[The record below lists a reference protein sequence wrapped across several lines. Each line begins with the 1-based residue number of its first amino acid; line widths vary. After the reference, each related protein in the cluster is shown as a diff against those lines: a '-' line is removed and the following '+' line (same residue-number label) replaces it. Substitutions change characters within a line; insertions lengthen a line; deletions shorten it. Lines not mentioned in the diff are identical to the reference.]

1 MISLNPAKLNRCDW
15 FILVFVVYY
24 LQGVLYPSGGALSTG
39 LLGINLLV
47 SIVCALKIWQMPH
60 NPPYIK
66 GLNLL
71 VLMFSIYGFALI
83 LNNPSTVHYSLSGM
97 SMPSYNY
104 IKSIY
109 LSILPIYAF
118 YYFSLKGY
126 ITAERLRWWTVVF
139 FISCVVSY
147 YKYKQQALISL
158 MERGSSVEEI
168 TNNAG
173 YLFLSLIPIWTL
185 FRKNPILQYVGL
197 AFCMVFIL
205 MGMKRGAIAI
215 GGMVVLYLIW
225 QIIRNARGKQRLI
238 VFVLTAALAVAG
250 VYFVIDLMSSSEY
263 FLQRIEATSEGN
275 SSGRDSLYSYFLEY
289 FTERAGFI
297 HYLFGRGA
305 NGTLEIY
312 YNYAHND
319 WLEIAVNQGLL
330 GITVYAIYWKQLYMT
345 WRHST
350 NIEAKTI
357 LALVG
362 IIYFA
367 KTLFSMSYSDMTYIC
382 TSVLGYALATYK
394 KPNVE
399 CYE

>member
-15 FILVFVVYY
+15 FIIVWVLYY
-24 LQGVLYPSGGALSTG
+24 LQGVLYSSGGAISTG

-47 SIVCALKIWQMPH
+47 SIYCAIKIWQMPNH
-60 NPPYIK
+60 PPYIK

-83 LNNPSTVHYSLSGM
+83 LMSPSTIYYRMSGLSM
-97 SMPSYNY
+97 ASYNY

-126 ITAERLRWWTVVF
+126 LTAERLRWWAVVF
-139 FISCVVSY
+139 CISCVVSY
-147 YKYKQQALISL
+147 YIYMQQA
-158 MERGSSVEEI
+158 MEALLARGSSQEEI

-173 YLFLSLIPIWTL
+173 YLFLSLIPIWVVYR
-185 FRKNPILQYVGL
+185 RKPLLQYAGL
-197 AFCMVFIL
+197 AFCMAFIL
-205 MGMKRGAIAI
+205 MGMKRGAILI
-215 GGMVVLYLIW
+215 GGVVVLYLIW
-225 QIIRNARGKQRLI
+225 QIIKNARGKQRVI
-238 VFVLTAALAVAG
+238 VILLTAVLAVAG
-250 VYFVIDLMSSSEY
+250 VYFVIDMMTSSDY
-263 FLQRIEATSEGN
+263 FIQRLEATKEGD
-275 SSGRDSLYSYFLEY
+275 SSGRDSIYSFFWTY
-289 FTERAGFI
+289 FTEKANFI
-297 HYLFGRGA
+297 HYLVGRGA

-330 GITVYAIYWKQLYMT
+330 GIIIYTIYWINLFNT
-345 WRHST
+345 WRQST

-357 LALVG
+357 LALIG

-367 KTLFSMSYSDMTYIC
+367 QTLFSMSYGDMTYVS

-394 KPNVE
+394 NPNTI
-399 CYE
+399 

>member
-15 FILVFVVYY
+15 FIIVWVLYY
-24 LQGVLYPSGGALSTG
+24 LQGVLYSSGGAISTG

-47 SIVCALKIWQMPH
+47 SIYCAIKIWQMPN

-71 VLMFSIYGFALI
+71 VLLFSIYGFYLI
-83 LNNPSTVHYSLSGM
+83 LMNPSTVYYSMSGI
-97 SMPSYNY
+97 SMASYSY

-109 LSILPIYAF
+109 QSILPIYAF

-126 ITAERLRWWTVVF
+126 LTAERLRWWAVVF
-139 FISCVVSY
+139 CISCVVSY
-147 YKYKQQALISL
+147 YNYMQQAMEKLL
-158 MERGSSVEEI
+158 ERGSSAEET

-173 YLFLSLIPIWTL
+173 YLFLSLIPIWVVY
-185 FRKNPILQYVGL
+185 RKKPLQQYAGL
-197 AFCMVFIL
+197 AFCMAFIL

-215 GGMVVLYLIW
+215 GGVVVLYLIW
-225 QIIRNARGKQRLI
+225 QIIKNARGKQRVI
-238 VFVLTAALAVAG
+238 VILLTAILAVVG
-250 VYFVIDLMSSSEY
+250 VYFVIDMMTSSDY
-263 FLQRIEATSEGN
+263 FLQRLEATKEGN
-275 SSGRDSLYSYFLEY
+275 SSGRDSLYSFFWTY
-289 FTERAGFI
+289 FTEKADAI
-297 HYLFGRGA
+297 QYLFGRGA

-312 YNYAHND
+312 YNVAHND

-330 GITVYAIYWKQLYMT
+330 GIVVYAVYWKQLYST
-345 WRHST
+345 WRQST

-357 LALVG
+357 LALIG

-367 KTLFSMSYSDMTYIC
+367 KTLFSMSYADMTYVC

-394 KPNVE
+394 NSNTI
-399 CYE
+399 

>member
-15 FILVFVVYY
+15 FIIVWVLYY
-24 LQGVLYPSGGALSTG
+24 LQGVLYSSGGAISTG

-47 SIVCALKIWQMPH
+47 SIYCALKIWQMPNH
-60 NPPYIK
+60 PPYIK

-71 VLMFSIYGFALI
+71 VLMFSIYGFAHI
-83 LNNPSTVHYSLSGM
+83 INNPSVVHYAVSGK
-97 SMPSYNY
+97 SMASYNY

-126 ITAERLRWWTVVF
+126 LTAERLRWWAVVF
-139 FISCVVSY
+139 SISCVLSY
-147 YKYKQQALISL
+147 YLYMQQAL
-158 MERGSSVEEI
+158 ERLLSSAEET

-173 YLFLSLIPIWTL
+173 YLFLSLIPVWVL
-185 FRKNPILQYVGL
+185 FRKKPLLQYAGL
-197 AFCMVFIL
+197 AFCMAFIL
-205 MGMKRGAIAI
+205 MGMKRGAILI
-215 GGMVVLYLIW
+215 GGVVVPYLIW
-225 QIIRNARGKQRLI
+225 QIIKIARGKQRVI
-238 VFVLTAALAVAG
+238 VILLTAILAVVG
-250 VYFVIDLMSSSEY
+250 VYFVIDMMTSSDY
-263 FLQRIEATSEGN
+263 FMQRLEATKEGN
-275 SSGRDSLYSYFLEY
+275 SSGRDSLYSFFWTY
-289 FTERAGFI
+289 FTEKADAI
-297 HYLFGRGA
+297 QYLFGRGA

-319 WLEIAVNQGLL
+319 WLEIAINQGLL
-330 GITVYAIYWKQLYMT
+330 GIIVYAVYWKKFYST
-345 WRHST
+345 WSQST

-367 KTLFSMSYSDMTYIC
+367 QTLFSMSYGDMSYIS

-394 KPNVE
+394 NPNTI
-399 CYE
+399 

>member
-15 FILVFVVYY
+15 FIIAWVLYY
-24 LQGVLYPSGGALSTG
+24 LQGVLYPTGGAISTG

-47 SIVCALKIWQMPH
+47 SIYCAIEIWQMPNH
-60 NPPYIK
+60 PPYIK

-71 VLMFSIYGFALI
+71 MVMFSIYGFYLI
-83 LNNPSTVHYSLSGM
+83 LMNPSTVHYSM
-97 SMPSYNY
+97 SSFSMASYNY

-126 ITAERLRWWTVVF
+126 LTAERLRWWAVVF
-139 FISCVVSY
+139 CISCVLSY
-147 YKYKQQALISL
+147 YIYMQQAMEKLL
-158 MERGSSVEEI
+158 ERGSSAEET

-173 YLFLSLIPIWTL
+173 YLFLSLIPIWVVYRRKTL
-185 FRKNPILQYVGL
+185 LQYAGL
-197 AFCMVFIL
+197 AFCMAFIL
-205 MGMKRGAIAI
+205 MGMKRGAILI
-215 GGMVVLYLIW
+215 GGVVFFYLIW
-225 QIIRNARGKQRLI
+225 QIIKNARGKQR
-238 VFVLTAALAVAG
+238 VFVIILTAVLAVAG
-250 VYFVIDLMSSSEY
+250 VYFVIDMMTSSDY
-263 FLQRIEATSEGN
+263 FLQRLEATKEGN
-275 SSGRDSLYSYFLEY
+275 SSGRDSLYSFFWTY
-289 FTERAGFI
+289 FTEKADVI
-297 HYLFGRGA
+297 QYLFGRGA

-330 GITVYAIYWKQLYMT
+330 GIVVYAVYWKQFYST
-345 WRHST
+345 WRQST

-367 KTLFSMSYSDMTYIC
+367 KTLFSMSYADMTYVC
-382 TSVLGYALATYK
+382 TSVLGYALATYNE
-394 KPNVE
+394 PNFDE
-399 CYE
+399 YE

>member
-15 FILVFVVYY
+15 FILVFVIYY
-24 LQGVLYPSGGALSTG
+24 LQGVLYSSGGAFSTG

-47 SIVCALKIWQMPH
+47 SFGCAMKIWQMPH

-83 LNNPSTVHYSLSGM
+83 LMNPSTVHYRVSGFSM
-97 SMPSYNY
+97 SSYNY

-118 YYFSLKGY
+118 YYFGLKGY
-126 ITAERLRWWTVVF
+126 LTAERLRWWAVVF
-139 FISCVVSY
+139 CISSVVSY
-147 YKYKQQALISL
+147 YYNMQQALEKL
-158 MERGSSVEEI
+158 MEIGSLREEI
-168 TNNAG
+168 TNNVG
-173 YLFLSLIPIWTL
+173 YMFLSLIPVWVL
-185 FRKNPILQYVGL
+185 FRKKPLLQYIGL
-197 AFCMVFIL
+197 AFCMAYIV
-205 MGMKRGAIAI
+205 MGMKRGAIAV
-215 GGMVVLYLIW
+215 GGVVVLYLILN
-225 QIIRNARGKQRLI
+225 IIKKSKGKQKII
-238 VFVLTAALAVAG
+238 VILLTAALAVAG
-250 VYFVIDLMSSSEY
+250 VYFVIDMMSSSDY
-263 FLQRIEATSEGN
+263 LLQRIEATIEGN
-275 SSGRDSLYSYFLEY
+275 SSGRDSIYSFFWTY
-289 FTERAGFI
+289 FTEMADFV

-330 GITVYAIYWKQLYMT
+330 GIIVYAIYWKNFYST
-345 WRHST
+345 WRQST

-367 KTLFSMSYSDMTYIC
+367 KTLFSMSYGDMTYVC

-394 KPNVE
+394 KPN
-399 CYE
+399 YE

>member
-15 FILVFVVYY
+15 FIIVWVLYY
-24 LQGVLYPSGGALSTG
+24 LQGVLYPIGGAISTG

-47 SIVCALKIWQMPH
+47 SIYCAIKIWQIPN

-66 GLNLL
+66 GLNIL
-71 VLMFSIYGFALI
+71 VLMFSIYGFYLI
-83 LNNPSTVHYSLSGM
+83 LMNPSTVYYRMSGT
-97 SMPSYNY
+97 SMASYNY
-104 IKSIY
+104 IKAIY

-126 ITAERLRWWTVVF
+126 LTAERLRWWAVVF
-139 FISCVVSY
+139 CISCVVSY
-147 YKYKQQALISL
+147 YINMQQA
-158 MERGSSVEEI
+158 MEKLLESGSSAEET
-168 TNNAG
+168 TNNSS
-173 YLFLSLIPIWTL
+173 YLFLSLIPIWV
-185 FRKNPILQYVGL
+185 FYRKKPLLQYAGL
-197 AFCMVFIL
+197 AFCMAFIL

-215 GGMVVLYLIW
+215 GGVVVLYLIW
-225 QIIRNARGKQRLI
+225 QLIRNSSGKQRVI
-238 VFVLTAALAVAG
+238 VILFTAALAVAG
-250 VYFVIDLMSSSEY
+250 VYFVIDMMTSSDY
-263 FLQRIEATSEGN
+263 FLQRLEATKEGD
-275 SSGRDSLYSYFLEY
+275 SSGRDSLYSFFWTY
-289 FTERAGFI
+289 FTEKADAI
-297 HYLFGRGA
+297 QYLFGRGA

-330 GITVYAIYWKQLYMT
+330 GIIVYVVYWLQFYST
-345 WRHST
+345 WRQST

-367 KTLFSMSYSDMTYIC
+367 KTIFSMSYGDMTYVC

-394 KPNVE
+394 QPNFE
-399 CYE
+399 

>member
-15 FILVFVVYY
+15 FIIVWVLYY
-24 LQGVLYPSGGALSTG
+24 LQGVLYPTGGAISTG

-47 SIVCALKIWQMPH
+47 SFYCALKIWQMPNH
-60 NPPYIK
+60 PPYIK

-71 VLMFSIYGFALI
+71 VMMFSIYGFYLI
-83 LNNPSTVHYSLSGM
+83 LMNPSTIHYSMSGM
-97 SMPSYNY
+97 SMASYNY

-126 ITAERLRWWTVVF
+126 LTAERLRWWAVVF
-139 FISCVVSY
+139 CISCVVSY
-147 YKYKQQALISL
+147 YIYMQQA
-158 MERGSSVEEI
+158 MEMLLARGSSAEET

-173 YLFLSLIPIWTL
+173 YLFLSLIPVWVL
-185 FRKNPILQYVGL
+185 FRKKPLLQYAGL
-197 AFCMVFIL
+197 AFCMAFIL

-215 GGMVVLYLIW
+215 GGVVVLYLIW
-225 QIIRNARGKQRLI
+225 QIIKNARGNQRFI
-238 VFVLTAALAVAG
+238 VILLSAVLAVAG
-250 VYFVIDLMSSSEY
+250 VYFVIDMMTNSDY
-263 FLQRIEATSEGN
+263 FLQRIEDTKEGD
-275 SSGRDSLYSYFLEY
+275 SSNRDILYSFFWTY
-289 FTERAGFI
+289 FTEKADAI
-297 HYLFGRGA
+297 QYLFGRGA

-330 GITVYAIYWKQLYMT
+330 GIVVYAVYWKQFYST
-345 WRHST
+345 WRQST

-367 KTLFSMSYSDMTYIC
+367 KTIFSMSYGDMTYVC

-394 KPNVE
+394 QPNFE
-399 CYE
+399 

>member
-24 LQGVLYPSGGALSTG
+24 LQGVLYSSGGAISTG

-47 SIVCALKIWQMPH
+47 SIVCAIKTWQMPH

-71 VLMFSIYGFALI
+71 VLMFSIYGFAYMI
-83 LNNPSTVHYSLSGM
+83 LEPSEIYYPISGKLLR
-97 SMPSYNY
+97 PFGY

-126 ITAERLRWWTVVF
+126 LTAERLRWWAVVF
-139 FISCVVSY
+139 CISCVVSY
-147 YKYKQQALISL
+147 YYNMQQALIKL
-158 MERGSSVEEI
+158 MERGSSAEET

-173 YLFLSLIPIWTL
+173 YLFLSLIPIWVL
-185 FRKNPILQYVGL
+185 FSKKPLLQYVGL
-197 AFCMVFIL
+197 AFCMAFIL

-215 GGMVVLYLIW
+215 GGVVVLYLIW
-225 QIIRNARGKQRLI
+225 HIIKNARGKQRFI
-238 VFVLTAALAVAG
+238 VMLLTGALAIAG
-250 VYFVIDLMSSSEY
+250 VYFVIDMMSSSDY
-263 FLQRIEATSEGN
+263 FLQRIEDTKEGS
-275 SSGRDSLYSYFLEY
+275 SSGRDNLYSFFWEY
-289 FTERAGFI
+289 FTERADFV

-330 GITVYAIYWKQLYMT
+330 GIIVYAVYWKQLYAT
-345 WRHST
+345 WRRST

-367 KTLFSMSYSDMTYIC
+367 KTLFSMSYGDMTYVC
-382 TSVLGYALATYK
+382 TSVFGYALATYK
-394 KPNVE
+394 KPNNE
-399 CYE
+399 

>member
-1 MISLNPAKLNRCDW
+1 MISLNPARLNRCDW
-15 FILVFVVYY
+15 FIIVWVLYY
-24 LQGVLYPSGGALSTG
+24 LQGVLYSSGGAISTG

-47 SIVCALKIWQMPH
+47 SINCAIKIWKMPN

-83 LNNPSTVHYSLSGM
+83 MMSPSTIYYRMSGK
-97 SMPSYNY
+97 SMASYNY
-104 IKSIY
+104 IKAIY

-126 ITAERLRWWTVVF
+126 LTAERLRWWAVVF
-139 FISCVVSY
+139 CISSVVSY
-147 YKYKQQALISL
+147 FIYMQQA
-158 MERGSSVEEI
+158 MEMLLESGSSAEET

-173 YLFLSLIPIWTL
+173 YLFLSLIPIWVVY
-185 FRKNPILQYVGL
+185 RKKPLLQYAGL
-197 AFCMVFIL
+197 AFCMAFLL

-215 GGMVVLYLIW
+215 GGVVFIYLIW
-225 QIIRNARGKQRLI
+225 QIIRNARGKQRVI
-238 VFVLTAALAVAG
+238 VILLTATLAIVG
-250 VYFVIDLMSSSEY
+250 VYFVIDMMTSSDY
-263 FLQRIEATSEGN
+263 FMQRLEDTKEGN
-275 SSGRDSLYSYFLEY
+275 SSGRDSLYSFFWTY
-289 FTERAGFI
+289 FTEKADAI
-297 HYLFGRGA
+297 QYLFGRGA

-330 GITVYAIYWKQLYMT
+330 GIAVYAVYWKKFYST
-345 WRHST
+345 WRQST
-350 NIEAKTI
+350 NTEAKTI
-357 LALVG
+357 LVLVG

-367 KTLFSMSYSDMTYIC
+367 KTFFSMSYGDMTYVS

-394 KPNVE
+394 KPNIE
-399 CYE
+399 

>member
-15 FILVFVVYY
+15 FIIAWVLYY
-24 LQGVLYPSGGALSTG
+24 LQGLLYPTGGAISTG
-39 LLGINLLV
+39 LLGVNLLV
-47 SIVCALKIWQMPH
+47 SIWCAIKVWQMPH

-71 VLMFSIYGFALI
+71 LIMFSIYGFALI
-83 LNNPSTVHYSLSGM
+83 LMNPHTVHYSMSGM
-97 SMPSYNY
+97 SMASYNY

-126 ITAERLRWWTVVF
+126 LTAERLRWWAVVF
-139 FISCVVSY
+139 CISCVLSY
-147 YKYKQQALISL
+147 YNYMQQAMDRLL
-158 MERGSSVEEI
+158 ERGSSAEEI

-173 YLFLSLIPIWTL
+173 YLFLSLIPIWVVYR
-185 FRKNPILQYVGL
+185 RKPLLQYAGL
-197 AFCMVFIL
+197 AFCMAFIL

-215 GGMVVLYLIW
+215 GGVVVLYLIW
-225 QIIRNARGKQRLI
+225 QIIKNARGNQRFI
-238 VFVLTAALAVAG
+238 VIILTAVLAVVG
-250 VYFVIDLMSSSEY
+250 VYFVIDLMTSSDY
-263 FLQRIEATSEGN
+263 FLQRLEATKEGN
-275 SSGRDSLYSYFLEY
+275 SSGRDSLYSFFWTY
-289 FTERAGFI
+289 FTERADAI
-297 HYLFGRGA
+297 QYLFGRGA

-330 GITVYAIYWKQLYMT
+330 GIIVYAVYWKQFYST
-345 WRHST
+345 WRQST

-367 KTLFSMSYSDMTYIC
+367 KTLFSMSYGDMTYVC

-394 KPNVE
+394 KPNLE
-399 CYE
+399 

>member
-15 FILVFVVYY
+15 FIIVWVLYY
-24 LQGVLYPSGGALSTG
+24 LQGVVYPTGGAISTV

-47 SIVCALKIWQMPH
+47 SINCAIKIWKMPN

-71 VLMFSIYGFALI
+71 VLMFTIYGFALI
-83 LNNPSTVHYSLSGM
+83 LMSPSTIYYRMSGK
-97 SMPSYNY
+97 SMASYNY
-104 IKSIY
+104 IKAIY

-126 ITAERLRWWTVVF
+126 LTAERLRWWAVVF
-139 FISCVVSY
+139 CISCVVSY
-147 YKYKQQALISL
+147 FIEMQQAMEELL
-158 MERGSSVEEI
+158 ERGSSREET

-173 YLFLSLIPIWTL
+173 YLFLSLIPIWVVYR
-185 FRKNPILQYVGL
+185 RKPLLQYAGL
-197 AFCMVFIL
+197 AFCMAFIL

-215 GGMVVLYLIW
+215 GGVVVLYLIW
-225 QIIRNARGKQRLI
+225 QIIKNARGKQRVI
-238 VFVLTAALAVAG
+238 VIILTAVLAVVG
-250 VYFVIDLMSSSEY
+250 VYFVIDMMTSSDY
-263 FLQRIEATSEGN
+263 FLQRLEATKEGD
-275 SSGRDSLYSYFLEY
+275 SSGRDILYSFFWTY
-289 FTERAGFI
+289 FTEKADAIQF
-297 HYLFGRGA
+297 LFGRGA

-330 GITVYAIYWKQLYMT
+330 GIVVYAFYWKQFYST
-345 WRHST
+345 WRQST

-367 KTLFSMSYSDMTYIC
+367 KTLFSMSYGDMTYVC

-394 KPNVE
+394 NSNTI
-399 CYE
+399 

>member
-15 FILVFVVYY
+15 FIIAWVLYY
-24 LQGVLYPSGGALSTG
+24 LQGVLYPTGGAISIG

-47 SIVCALKIWQMPH
+47 SIYCAIKIWQMPNH
-60 NPPYIK
+60 PPYIK

-83 LNNPSTVHYSLSGM
+83 LMSPSTIYYRMSGM
-97 SMPSYNY
+97 SMASYNY

-126 ITAERLRWWTVVF
+126 LTAERLRWWAVVF
-139 FISCVVSY
+139 SISCVLSY
-147 YKYKQQALISL
+147 YIYMQRA
-158 MERGSSVEEI
+158 MEMLLARGSSAEET

-173 YLFLSLIPIWTL
+173 YLFLSLIPIWVL
-185 FRKNPILQYVGL
+185 FRKKPLLQYAGL
-197 AFCMVFIL
+197 ALCMSFIL

-215 GGMVVLYLIW
+215 GGVVVLYLIW
-225 QIIRNARGKQRLI
+225 QIIKNARGKQRAI
-238 VFVLTAALAVAG
+238 VILLTAALAVAG
-250 VYFVIDLMSSSEY
+250 VYFVIDMMTSSDY
-263 FLQRIEATSEGN
+263 FMQRLEATKEGN
-275 SSGRDSLYSYFLEY
+275 SSGRDSLYSFFWTY
-289 FTERAGFI
+289 FTEKADAI
-297 HYLFGRGA
+297 QYLFGRGA

-330 GITVYAIYWKQLYMT
+330 GIVVYAVYWKKFYST
-345 WRHST
+345 WRQST

-357 LALVG
+357 LAMVG

-367 KTLFSMSYSDMTYIC
+367 KTLFSMSYADMTYVC
-382 TSVLGYALATYK
+382 TSVLGYSLATYRN
-394 KPNVE
+394 PNTI
-399 CYE
+399 

>member
-24 LQGVLYPSGGALSTG
+24 LQGVLYPSGGAFSTG
-39 LLGINLLV
+39 LLGINLFV
-47 SIVCALKIWQMPH
+47 SIGCAIKIWQMPH

-71 VLMFSIYGFALI
+71 LVMFSIYGFALI
-83 LNNPSTVHYSLSGM
+83 AMNPSTVHYSLSGFSM
-97 SMPSYNY
+97 SSYNY

-109 LSILPIYAF
+109 LSIMPIYAF
-118 YYFSLKGY
+118 YYFGLKGY
-126 ITAERLRWWTVVF
+126 LTAERLRWWAVVF
-139 FISCVVSY
+139 CISCMVSY
-147 YKYKQQALISL
+147 YHYMQQMLIKL
-158 MERGSSVEEI
+158 MERGSSAEET

-173 YLFLSLIPIWTL
+173 YLFLSLIPIWVL
-185 FRKNPILQYVGL
+185 FSKKPLLQYVGL
-197 AFCMVFIL
+197 AFCMAFIL

-215 GGMVVLYLIW
+215 GGVVVLYLIW
-225 QIIRNARGKQRLI
+225 QIIRNARGKQRVI
-238 VFVLTAALAVAG
+238 VILLTAALAVAG
-250 VYFVIDLMSSSEY
+250 VYFVIDMMTSSDY
-263 FLQRIEATSEGN
+263 FMQRLEATKEGN
-275 SSGRDSLYSYFLEY
+275 TSGRDSLYSFFWTY
-289 FTERAGFI
+289 FTEKADAI
-297 HYLFGRGA
+297 QYLFGRGA

-330 GITVYAIYWKQLYMT
+330 GIVVYAVYWKQLYST
-345 WRHST
+345 WRQST

-367 KTLFSMSYSDMTYIC
+367 KTIFSMSYVDMTYVC

-394 KPNVE
+394 KPN
-399 CYE
+399 YE

>member
-1 MISLNPAKLNRCDW
+1 MISLNLAKLNRCDW
-15 FILVFVVYY
+15 FIIVWVLYY
-24 LQGVLYPSGGALSTG
+24 LQGVLYSSGGAISTG

-47 SIVCALKIWQMPH
+47 SFYCAIKIWQMPNH
-60 NPPYIK
+60 PPYIK

-83 LNNPSTVHYSLSGM
+83 LMNPSTVYYRMSGLSM
-97 SMPSYNY
+97 ASYNY

-126 ITAERLRWWTVVF
+126 LTAERLRRWAVVF
-139 FISCVVSY
+139 CISCVVSY
-147 YKYKQQALISL
+147 YIYMQQAMEKLL
-158 MERGSSVEEI
+158 ERGSSAEEI

-173 YLFLSLIPIWTL
+173 YLFLSLIPIWVVYR
-185 FRKNPILQYVGL
+185 RKPLLQYAGL
-197 AFCMVFIL
+197 AFCMAFIL

-215 GGMVVLYLIW
+215 GGVVVLYLIW
-225 QIIRNARGKQRLI
+225 QIIKNARGKQRFI
-238 VFVLTAALAVAG
+238 VILLTAVLAVAG
-250 VYFVIDLMSSSEY
+250 VYFVIDMMTSSDY
-263 FLQRIEATSEGN
+263 FLQRLEATKEGD
-275 SSGRDSLYSYFLEY
+275 SSGRDILYSFFWTY
-289 FTERAGFI
+289 FTEKADAIQF
-297 HYLFGRGA
+297 LFGRGA

-330 GITVYAIYWKQLYMT
+330 GIVVYAFYWKQFYST
-345 WRHST
+345 WRQST

-367 KTLFSMSYSDMTYIC
+367 KTLFSMSYGDMTYVC

-394 KPNVE
+394 NSNTI
-399 CYE
+399 

>member
-15 FILVFVVYY
+15 FIIVWVLYY
-24 LQGVLYPSGGALSTG
+24 LQGVLYSSGGAISTG

-47 SIVCALKIWQMPH
+47 SIYCAIKIWQIPN

-66 GLNLL
+66 GLNIL

-83 LNNPSTVHYSLSGM
+83 LLNPSTIHYGLSGM
-97 SMPSYNY
+97 SMASYNY

-126 ITAERLRWWTVVF
+126 LTAERLRWWTVVF
-139 FISCVVSY
+139 SISCVVSY
-147 YKYKQQALISL
+147 YIYMQQALEPL
-158 MERGSSVEEI
+158 LSSAEET

-173 YLFLSLIPIWTL
+173 YLFLSLIPIWV
-185 FRKNPILQYVGL
+185 FYRKKPLLQYAGL
-197 AFCMVFIL
+197 AFCLAFIL
-205 MGMKRGAIAI
+205 MGMKRGAILI
-215 GGMVVLYLIW
+215 GGVVVLYLIW
-225 QIIRNARGKQRLI
+225 QIIKNARGKQRVI
-238 VFVLTAALAVAG
+238 VILLTVALAVAG
-250 VYFVIDLMSSSEY
+250 VYFVIDMMTSSDY
-263 FLQRIEATSEGN
+263 FMQRLEATKEGN
-275 SSGRDSLYSYFLEY
+275 SSGRDSLYSFFWTY
-289 FTERAGFI
+289 FTEKADAI
-297 HYLFGRGA
+297 QYLFGRGA

-330 GITVYAIYWKQLYMT
+330 GIAVYAVYWKQFYST
-345 WRHST
+345 WRQST

-367 KTLFSMSYSDMTYIC
+367 KTLFSMSYGDMTYVC

-394 KPNVE
+394 QPNFE
-399 CYE
+399 